1 MKRAIRDDASL
12 TAENEFSI
20 KLAGIPI
27 RVHALFRSTKEFCRY
42 YLTEE
47 PPLFEV
53 TITME
58 RIKKIRMDAIVCDLQ
73 GGRKPQNYT
82 DNYLETLVLLEFVA
96 DEFLSRNILLFH
108 GSAVAVD
115 RKAYL
120 FTAKSGV
127 GKTTHTKLWL
137 NNIPG
142 THVLNGD
149 KPFLLFH
156 EDDVYACGSPWRG
169 KEGFGRNEMLPLAGI
184 CLLERDNSNH
194 IESISYQEALSV
206 LLFQSH
212 KPAQDARMVTY
223 LKLLSRLSS
232 VPLYRLGC
240 NMENEAAWV
249 SYKGMAER

>member
-1 MKRAIRDDASL
+1 MKRAICDETSFPGA
-12 TAENEFSI
+12 NEFSI

-27 RVHALFRSTKEFCRY
+27 GVHPFFLSTKEFCRH

-53 TITME
+53 AITME
-58 RIKKIRMDAIVCDLQ
+58 KIEKIRTDAIACDLQ
-73 GGRKPQNYT
+73 EGRKPRDYA
-82 DNYLETLVLLEFVA
+82 DDYLETLVLLESVA

-108 GSAVAVD
+108 GSAVAVEG
-115 RKAYL
+115 KAYL

-127 GKTTHTKLWL
+127 GKTTHTRLWL

-142 THVLNGD
+142 AHVLNGD
-149 KPFLLFH
+149 KPFLLFQ
-156 EDDVYACGSPWRG
+156 EDGVYACGNPWRG
-169 KEGFGRNEMLPLAGI
+169 KEGFGRNEILPLAGI
-184 CLLERDNSNH
+184 CLLERDGSNH
-194 IESISYQEALSV
+194 IESISYREAFPVLS
-206 LLFQSH
+206 FQSH
-212 KPAQDARMVTY
+212 KPPQDERMVAY

-249 SYKGMAER
+249 SYKGMVER